1 MTSASTKA
9 ALNSTQCYSPVAAA
23 SDGLRDAMAA
33 EAART
38 EAFTTASTIDRALAR
53 CALLPLWTLL
63 NLRERSC
70 TDAHDSVGLQ

>member
-38 EAFTTASTIDRALAR
+38 EAFTTASTIDGH
-53 CALLPLWTLL
+53 
-63 NLRERSC
+63 LRVARSC
-70 TDAHDSVGLQ
+70 HFGPC